1 MGGSRSRQIPMAIG
15 ASASRGYD
23 FNFMTAPRKAKDAV
37 GAIVRL
43 EVTMSCR
50 MRRQPFNHSI
60 VTGACGSR

>member
-1 MGGSRSRQIPMAIG
+1 MAIG

-43 EVTMSCR
+43 EV
-50 MRRQPFNHSI
+50 NHDVVSHKEAT
-60 VTGACGSR
+60 V